1 VVIGQG
7 FFFSRPHEAAEI
19 DQFLEDF
26 AIFSGKPL

>member
-1 VVIGQG
+1 VNVGQG
-7 FFFSRPHEAAEI
+7 FFFSTPHEAGEI